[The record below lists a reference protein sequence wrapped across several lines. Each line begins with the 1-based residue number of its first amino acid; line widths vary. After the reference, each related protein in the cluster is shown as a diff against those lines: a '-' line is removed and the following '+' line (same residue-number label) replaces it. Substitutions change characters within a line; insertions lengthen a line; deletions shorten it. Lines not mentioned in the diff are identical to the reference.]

1 MELRDGDVLD
11 GIRVSED
18 TDAIILRR
26 RNVDDMRIAQR
37 DVRKA
42 AFTKVNMMPEG
53 VLVALK
59 PEEVTDLFAYLKTLK

>member
-26 RNVDDMRIAQR
+26 PNVDNMRIAQR

-42 AFTKVNMMPEG
+42 AFTKMNMMPDGLLET
-53 VLVALK
+53 LK
-59 PEEVTDLFAYLKTLK
+59 PEEGGTCLRI

>member
-1 MELRDGDVLD
+1 VESRGGDVLD

-26 RNVDDMRIAQR
+26 PNVDDMCIAQR

-42 AFTKVNMMPEG
+42 AVTKVNMLSEG
-53 VLVALK
+53 LLEALK